1 MRALV
6 LVAAIAALLAAPA
19 AQAQSY
25 NDGGGECPH
34 TGWVYGGGLKWF
46 CNNDYEVIEG
56 PYIA

>member
-6 LVAAIAALLAAPA
+6 LAAAVAALLAAPA
-19 AQAQSY
+19 QAQWFS
-25 NDGGGECPH
+25 DGGGECPH

-46 CNNDYEVIEG
+46 CNNDYQVIEG